1 MKIRACIFY
10 DETLHAPR
18 RNVDIIVEDGLYRR
32 EPSGKDPPGY

>member
-18 RNVDIIVEDGLYRR
+18 RNVDIIVEDGLIAAVL
-32 EPSGKDPPGY
+32 GAKW